1 MASDKKRPSKL
12 YRLFDSENGF
22 FRIMAVVFDLIELN
36 VLTLLCCVPVVT
48 AGASFTAMHN
58 TLWHMVRHE
67 EGYVHTHFFR
77 AFKENFKQ
85 ATVVWLVC
93 LAIIIVMLGDIA
105 IMGQLDPVFR
115 GVLLMVL
122 VIVGLAAV
130 TIAQYYFVFLSRYD
144 NPVKVQLR
152 NAAMA
157 AIGFFPRTA
166 GMLVILRGLRV
177 RVCGGARPTWC
188 RSSCCSASRCRST
201 AVRCCTARSSNGWRA
216 LPRNPDFG
224 RRRGRGR
231 LRPASACGLTSQTRS
246 TAALA
251 AGTVSAPSCQ
261 VQAVPSVKTASDG
274 VMSNV
279 QEASCSEGLMATISV
294 WSPRCL
300 L

>member
-48 AGASFTAMHN
+48 AGASF
-58 TLWHMVRHE
+58 
-67 EGYVHTHFFR
+67 
-77 AFKENFKQ
+77 KENFKQ

-115 GVLLMVL
+115 GVLLVVL

-166 GMLVILRGLRV
+166 GMLVIL
-177 RVCGGARPTWC
+177 GAFGF
-188 RSSCCSASRCRST
+188 AYA
-201 AVRCCTARSSNGWRA
+201 AVLVYVVPLILLLGIA
-216 LPRNPDFG
+216 LPQYCCALLYCPIFE
-224 RRRGRGR
+224 R
-231 LRPASACGLTSQTRS
+231 LEGAPAES
-246 TAALA
+246 
-251 AGTVSAPSCQ
+251 
-261 VQAVPSVKTASDG
+261 
-274 VMSNV
+274 
-279 QEASCSEGLMATISV
+279 
-294 WSPRCL
+294 
-300 L
+300 

>member
-1 MASDKKRPSKL
+1 MAPDNKKRPSKL

-36 VLTLLCCVPVVT
+36 VLTLLCCVPIVT

-93 LAIIIVMLGDIA
+93 LAIIIVMLGDIS
-105 IMGQLDPVFR
+105 IMGQLDPVFH
-115 GVLLMVL
+115 GVLLVVL

-166 GMLVILRGLRV
+166 GMLVIL
-177 RVCGGARPTWC
+177 GAFGF
-188 RSSCCSASRCRST
+188 AYA
-201 AVRCCTARSSNGWRA
+201 AVLVYVVPLILLLGIA
-216 LPRNPDFG
+216 LPQYCCALLYCPIFE
-224 RRRGRGR
+224 R
-231 LRPASACGLTSQTRS
+231 LEGAPAES
-246 TAALA
+246 
-251 AGTVSAPSCQ
+251 
-261 VQAVPSVKTASDG
+261 
-274 VMSNV
+274 
-279 QEASCSEGLMATISV
+279 
-294 WSPRCL
+294 
-300 L
+300 

>member
-115 GVLLMVL
+115 GVLLVVL

-166 GMLVILRGLRV
+166 GMLVIL
-177 RVCGGARPTWC
+177 GAFGF
-188 RSSCCSASRCRST
+188 AYA
-201 AVRCCTARSSNGWRA
+201 AVLVYVVPLILLLGIA
-216 LPRNPDFG
+216 LPQY
-224 RRRGRGR
+224 
-231 LRPASACGLTSQTRS
+231 CC
-246 TAALA
+246 AL
-251 AGTVSAPSCQ
+251 
-261 VQAVPSVKTASDG
+261 
-274 VMSNV
+274 
-279 QEASCSEGLMATISV
+279 L
-294 WSPRCL
+294 
-300 L
+300 